1 MEAQSSQLAFKHPE
15 SAAPLQILFDGR
27 KLGDGGI
34 GVYIENTVR
43 GLLESGDV
51 NLTVIASPEQAER
64 TPWRGDV
71 AWVYDSSKQYSLSE
85 YLLMPRRIDFG
96 AYDLYH
102 APHYTLPFGV
112 AIPSVVTIHDLIH
125 IEHPQAFYYPMIA
138 KRLIRSAVA
147 RASRVVTVSNDTRR
161 AVLDLSAADPAKVIH
176 IPNAVPSFLCQ
187 NGSEAQA
194 QRGMVSPSMQL
205 SAGDRYFITVV
216 SNCKPHKGVSD
227 LLSAW
232 SEFVERYRAL
242 GSDRPCPHLFV
253 VGYGTESIIADKKLS
268 DQVQRTNRVRI
279 IGAVG
284 NDLLRHLYRGAEALV
299 VPSLAEGFCFP
310 ALEAQSVGTR
320 VICRPVAA
328 LQELVTENDS
338 VARDLSV
345 GALTEAILDVA
356 AKPRESKVIIPAHLE
371 RFSLSRVSAELR
383 TVYGAVI
390 AQQQRSCVG

>member
-1 MEAQSSQLAFKHPE
+1 
-15 SAAPLQILFDGR
+15 
-27 KLGDGGI
+27 LGDGGI

-43 GLLESGDV
+43 GLLESGEV
-51 NLTVIASPEQAER
+51 AITVIASPEQAER
-64 TPWRGDV
+64 APWCRDV

-85 YLLMPRRIDFG
+85 YLLMPRRIDFR

-102 APHYTLPFGV
+102 APHYTLPFGID
-112 AIPSVVTIHDLIH
+112 IPSVVTIHDLIH

-138 KRLIRSAVA
+138 KRLIRSAVQ
-147 RASRVVTVSNDTRR
+147 RAARVVAVSNDTRR
-161 AVLDLSAADPAKVIH
+161 AVLDLTAAEVAKVIH
-176 IPNAVPSFLCQ
+176 IPNAVPPFLRRADS
-187 NGSEAQA
+187 GISIEPT
-194 QRGMVSPSMQL
+194 VPSSSMQL

-253 VGYGTESIIADKKLS
+253 VGYGAESIIADKKLS
-268 DQVQRTNRVRI
+268 DQVQQTNRVRI

-328 LQELVTENDS
+328 LQELVTENDC

-356 AKPRESKVIIPAHLE
+356 KKPRESKVVIAAHLE
-371 RFSLSRVSAELR
+371 RFSLSRVSAELCA
-383 TVYGAVI
+383 VYGAII
-390 AQQQRSCVG
+390 AQRQRACVG